1 MNRQVDRLEDDGQS
15 ENPSRWD
22 ARRTHTGCCG
32 RDPGG
37 GEGRSQEGPWVV
49 GGAAGGQ
56 LLCPGS
62 LLSREGSG
70 GWAVPAAATPHSQDG
85 DNLHEVQGPVVELCN
100 EHGSHTLEEGG
111 TVHVD
116 RGTDGQNEAADVSG
130 HSILLLHTL
139 HHQRQ
144 RGGAARTTDQSHCS
158 LPKLGHLGP
167 AHRPRHAPDQALG
180 QAPPT
185 APPLGHKLRPPP

>member
-15 ENPSRWD
+15 EHRSRWD

-37 GEGRSQEGPWVV
+37 GEGRSQGGPWVV
-49 GGAAGGQ
+49 GEAAGVGVGGGCSAQ
-56 LLCPGS
+56 VFSVVKGGV
-62 LLSREGSG
+62 RWSG
-70 GWAVPAAATPHSQDG
+70 VPIAATPHSQDG
-85 DNLHEVQGPVVELCN
+85 DNLHKVQGPVVELCN
-100 EHGSHTLEEGG
+100 EHCSHTLEERG

-144 RGGAARTTDQSHCS
+144 RGGAARD
-158 LPKLGHLGP
+158 
-167 AHRPRHAPDQALG
+167 HRSESAFAP
-180 QAPPT
+180 
-185 APPLGHKLRPPP
+185 